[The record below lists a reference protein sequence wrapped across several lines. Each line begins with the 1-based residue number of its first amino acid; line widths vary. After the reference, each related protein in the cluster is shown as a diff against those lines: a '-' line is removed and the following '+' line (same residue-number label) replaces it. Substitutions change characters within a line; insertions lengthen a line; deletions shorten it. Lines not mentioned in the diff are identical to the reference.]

1 MNPVGSSSIISIII
15 PVYNAEHTLH
25 EMVDSL
31 NKQTFQNFEVILVD
45 DGSTDGSLELCRALV
60 EQSERYAV
68 YTQENQGA
76 YAARNTGLS
85 HVTGEYVTFVDA
97 DDELDARYLERLLEA
112 IQDADISIC
121 DVSVV
126 KQGKEVRRFTH
137 ASGRISS
144 QQAIEALLERET
156 VNSGPCAKLFRRKLL
171 DGLRFPPLRVYEDI
185 LFVLETFRRS
195 TSVSVVDDVA
205 YYYIQDG
212 ESTMSACH
220 KMPSLDIVR
229 ATETLMNYVRE
240 HRELDPKC
248 CYTTVSHLFQYAM
261 PLTVAR
267 EFRDCEFIKETR
279 RVYRAY
285 LGEILQCKA
294 MPWKEKLI
302 FLCYTYGIVISKGTW
317 KRIKKGEKVN

>member
-1 MNPVGSSSIISIII
+1 MNTAGNSPWISVII
-15 PVYNAEHTLH
+15 PVYNAEHTLQQ
-25 EMVDSL
+25 MVDSL

-45 DGSTDGSLELCRALV
+45 DGSTDGSLELCRALA

-85 HVTGEYVTFVDA
+85 HVTGEYITFVDA
-97 DDELDARYLERLLEA
+97 DDELDARYLERLLED

-121 DVSVV
+121 DVRVV
-126 KQGKEVRRFTH
+126 KQGREVRRFTH
-137 ASGRISS
+137 ATGKISS

-171 DGLRFPPLRVYEDI
+171 DGLRFPPLRVYEDV
-185 LFVLETFRRS
+185 LFVLEAFRRS
-195 TSVSVVDDVA
+195 ASVSVVNDVA

-229 ATETLMNYVRE
+229 ATEILMDYVRGN
-240 HRELDPKC
+240 RELDPNC

-261 PLTVAR
+261 PLTVSR
-267 EFRDCEFIKETR
+267 EFQDCEFIRETR
-279 RVYRAY
+279 RLYRVY
-285 LGEILQCKA
+285 LGTIMRCKA

-302 FLCYTYGIVISKGTW
+302 FGCYAYGIVFSKGKW
-317 KRIKKGEKVN
+317 KRIK